1 MRQPQVLA
9 QGARIVGAVLCALLA
24 LQTAAW
30 IGRDLGLAEPSRLWP
45 LWAGGGPSAPDIV
58 TTFRDPLLFGVYV
71 VVGVAALRSAVA
83 ASALLTAGIATLAC
97 RLPGVWA
104 RGSEYMHHELREQA
118 VLSTFVALALGAALL
133 ITAAAGRRP
142 TISAYEPGPTRPAR
156 GPSVTAFLFLGA
168 ASAVVAGWEVHWAT
182 RSRDPAA
189 YLDRFT
195 GSDAIRAP
203 LLGAPPGW
211 LAVTLALM
219 ALAAAIGALFHT
231 VYSRPLGMA
240 AAALLVGTGGTAL
253 AEAMRR
259 GALAGVGSAPT
270 ATQLQYASALFELLA
285 GTVVLLTLVRRGV
298 PPPARPTTPP
308 RALAPPPPASKPP
321 GW

>member
-9 QGARIVGAVLCALLA
+9 HGARLVGAVLCALLA

-45 LWAGGGPSAPDIV
+45 LWTGGGPSAPDIV
-58 TTFRDPLLFGVYV
+58 TTFRDPLLFCVYV
-71 VVGVAALRSAVA
+71 VVGIAALRSTVA
-83 ASALLTAGIATLAC
+83 ASALLTAGIATLAW

-104 RGSEYMHHELREQA
+104 RGSDGMHHELREQA

-133 ITAAAGRRP
+133 VTAAAGRRP
-142 TISAYEPGPTRPAR
+142 TVSVYEPRPTRPAR
-156 GPSVTAFLFLGA
+156 GPSVTAFLLLGA
-168 ASAVVAGWEVHWAT
+168 AASVVAAWEVHWAT
-182 RSRDPAA
+182 RSRDPVA

-211 LAVTLALM
+211 LAVALVLM
-219 ALAAAIGALFHT
+219 AWAAAIGALLHT
-231 VYSRPLGMA
+231 VYSRPLGMV
-240 AAALLVGTGGTAL
+240 AAALLAGTGGTAL
-253 AEAMRR
+253 ADAMRG
-259 GALAGVGSAPT
+259 GALTDVGSAPT
-270 ATQLQYASALFELLA
+270 STQLQYASALFELLA
-285 GTVVLLTLVRRGV
+285 GTVVLLALARRGV
-298 PPPARPTTPP
+298 PPAIRPTTTP
-308 RALAPPPPASKPP
+308 RALAPPPPASRPP